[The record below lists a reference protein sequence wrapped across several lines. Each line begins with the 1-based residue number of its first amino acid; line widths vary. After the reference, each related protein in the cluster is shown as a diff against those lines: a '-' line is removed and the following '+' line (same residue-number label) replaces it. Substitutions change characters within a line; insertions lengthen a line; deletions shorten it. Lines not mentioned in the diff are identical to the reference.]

1 MFLLSLKVDLDVI
14 PIFVVD
20 VVDVVD
26 VVVVVVVVVFIAF
39 LDVSKLWSC
48 LWFLF
53 MCPFCR

>member
-14 PIFVVD
+14 PIF
-20 VVDVVD
+20 
-26 VVVVVVVVVFIAF
+26 VVVVVVVVFIAF

>member
-14 PIFVVD
+14 PIFV
-20 VVDVVD
+20 

>member
-14 PIFVVD
+14 PIF
-20 VVDVVD
+20 
-26 VVVVVVVVVFIAF
+26 VVVVVVFIAF

-53 MCPFCR
+53 MIRSLVLLGKDQL